1 MADEFS
7 PRLVLFFKF
16 WLGPFVVILGGVKK
30 KLEILAIR
38 DVHEVYDRK
47 SKCSALGLDRM
58 VPNQMC
64 VCVCVSYFFLQLKQ
78 HWAV

>member
-1 MADEFS
+1 MGS
-7 PRLVLFFKF
+7 
-16 WLGPFVVILGGVKK
+16 FVVFFFFLSQKK

-47 SKCSALGLDRM
+47 STCSALGLDRM

-64 VCVCVSYFFLQLKQ
+64 VCVCVLLFS
-78 HWAV
+78 

>member
-64 VCVCVSYFFLQLKQ
+64 VCVSYFFLQLKQ